1 MSLKSRELGNVLCV
15 LMHGCELYSEVFFK
29 AVPWRLFEDGA
40 LVEECHSL
48 FQLACGQ
55 TREATQN
62 LHIYRHNILR
72 AGVVGM
78 RALACEAVA
87 V

>member
-1 MSLKSRELGNVLCV
+1 VRLKSRELGNVLV
-15 LMHGCELYSEVFFK
+15 HGCELYSEVVFK
-29 AVPWRLFEDGA
+29 AIPRRLFEDGA
-40 LVEECHSL
+40 LAEECHSL
-48 FQLACGQ
+48 FQLAGGQ

-78 RALACEAVA
+78 RALAREAVA